1 MRALPVRTIG
11 RLAWEIHVAVAVVL
25 FPLAAAAADITL
37 DLKVERKPIVLFQG
51 KPTPAH
57 ELIREMSRRSVGR
70 TDMSLRTVT
79 RPLYRFDA
87 DRDESGQYR
96 IRAGSVVLAQSA
108 HLAARVA
115 ITYPKLSEAQYRT
128 LRAQSDYRLVY
139 GYIRGIVEHEEEHA
153 KTFVRLA
160 RTTRSLYASP
170 PLGEDAGVTIGDGEN
185 VSATL
190 ARYVSDRI
198 REALDAARRASDTV
212 QRAIDHTGKRTRVT
226 FRFTE
231 PVEEVLPP
239 TLIYETEGKLRVRF
253 DVPKGNP
260 RPPEPR
266 MKY

>member
-1 MRALPVRTIG
+1 MHYLPVRTVG
-11 RLAWEIHVAVAVVL
+11 RLAWKIPVAVAVVL
-25 FPLAAAAADITL
+25 FPLAADAADITL
-37 DLKVERKPIVLFQG
+37 DLKIARKPIVLLRG

-87 DRDESGQYR
+87 DRDEDGQYR
-96 IRAGSVVLAQSA
+96 IRAGSLVLAQPA

-115 ITYPKLSEAQYRT
+115 IAYPKLSETQYRA
-128 LRAQSDYRLVY
+128 LRTQRDYRLVY

-153 KTFVRLA
+153 KTFVRFA

-170 PLGEDAGVTIGDGEN
+170 PLGENAGVTIGDGEN

-198 REALDAARRASDTV
+198 REALDAARRSSDTV
-212 QRAIDHTGKRTRVT
+212 QRAIDHTGKLTRVT

-231 PVEEVLPP
+231 PVGDALPP
-239 TLIYETEGKLRVRF
+239 TLIYQTAGKLRVRF

-266 MKY
+266 MQY